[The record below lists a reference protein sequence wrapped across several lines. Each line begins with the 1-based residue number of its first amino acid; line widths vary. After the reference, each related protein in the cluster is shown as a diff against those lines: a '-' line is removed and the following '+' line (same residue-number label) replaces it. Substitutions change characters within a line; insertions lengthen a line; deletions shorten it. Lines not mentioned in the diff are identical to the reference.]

1 MTDLTH
7 PTHTPYAGLRSP
19 VLWLILPL
27 WFLTS
32 WTLVQ
37 RGAFVTEGAALPF
50 ALALAAMLPPAVY
63 LLAYATLPALRSW
76 VASLDL
82 GLVIGAQ
89 TFRVVGVVF
98 LILWGLGHLPTVF
111 ALTAGLG
118 DIAVGCLALIATL
131 AVLRQAAGWQSTAR
145 TLVAV
150 GLLDFVAAF
159 ATGILSGEGYPLLL
173 AGEAPPA
180 LIQQVPLALI
190 PTFGVPLF
198 MILHLMAW
206 QKLGLQR

>member
-7 PTHTPYAGLRSP
+7 PAPSPRAGLRSP
-19 VLWLILPL
+19 VLWAILPL

-32 WTLVQ
+32 WGLIQ

-50 ALALAAMLPPAVY
+50 ALAGAAMVPPLIYLAAYSALPG
-63 LLAYATLPALRSW
+63 LRAW

-82 GLVIGAQ
+82 ALVMGAQ

-98 LILWGLGHLPTVF
+98 LMLWGLGQLPTVF

-118 DIAVGCLALIATL
+118 DIAVGAFALIATL
-131 AVLRQAAGWQSTAR
+131 AVLRRTAGWQSQGR
-145 TLVAV
+145 TLVV
-150 GLLDFVAAF
+150 IGLLDFVAAF
-159 ATGILSGEGYPLLL
+159 ATGILSGDGYPLLL
-173 AGEAPPA
+173 AGEAP
-180 LIQQVPLALI
+180 LVLVQQLPVALI

-198 MILHLMAW
+198 IILHLIAW
-206 QKLGLQR
+206 QKLRQEG